1 MANSNANCYDP
12 AGVARG
18 DSRVCPMLD
27 EPTKCR
33 ANARE
38 CLDLEAEV
46 SNPQEKAGYLE
57 LADKWIKLAVE
68 LERRRELGLPTTKK
82 RPDK

>member
-1 MANSNANCYDP
+1 
-12 AGVARG
+12 
-18 DSRVCPMLD
+18 VCPMPD
-27 EPTKCR
+27 EPAKCR

-46 SNPQEKAGYLE
+46 ENPQERAAYLDLAG
-57 LADKWIKLAVE
+57 KWIKLAVE
-68 LERRRELGLPTTKK
+68 LERRRKRGLPTIKK